1 MELILDTDPGVD
13 DAMAYFYAH
22 ACGALNLVGVTT
34 VFGNVTVSD
43 ATRNALW
50 LVQSSAGS
58 ARVYQGAA
66 RPLQIPPNAPSSQ
79 VHGPRGFGTIEIED
93 PQGHAGTEDA
103 ADYLVRAARKAPG
116 ELTLCAVG
124 PLTNVARA
132 IEQDPDFVSNLH
144 QLVIMGGALDVAGN
158 VTPFAEANFWND
170 PHAANMVVNA
180 PGTGRVVI
188 VGLDVTGAVEL
199 TRDDFA
205 DVERASP
212 IAGGFL
218 RRIGD
223 FYIDFY
229 ESRSGR
235 PACSLHDPSAVIA
248 CHKPD
253 LFKMEETALSVTVE
267 GEKIGNMQ
275 RANRSGGRICHVCV
289 GVDVDAVISE
299 YMTTVS
305 LNP

>member
-1 MELILDTDPGVD
+1 MKLILDTDPGVD
-13 DAMAYFYAH
+13 DAMAYYYAH
-22 ACGALNLVGVTT
+22 ACHALDLIGVTT
-34 VFGNVTVSD
+34 VFGNVTVVD

-58 ARVYQGAA
+58 ARIYQGAA
-66 RPLQIPPNAPSSQ
+66 TPLQIPPNAPSSE
-79 VHGPRGFGTIEIED
+79 VHGPRGFGTIEVED
-93 PQGHAGTEDA
+93 PAGHAEMEDA
-103 ADYLVRAARKAPG
+103 ADYLVRAAGEAPG

-132 IEQDPDFVSNLH
+132 IEKDPGFVSNLH
-144 QLVIMGGALDVAGN
+144 QLVIMGGALDVPGN
-158 VTPFAEANFWND
+158 VTSFAEANFWND
-170 PHAANMVVNA
+170 PHAANAVVNA
-180 PGTGRVVI
+180 PGAGRVVI

-205 DVERASP
+205 EVEKASP

-218 RRIGD
+218 RKIAA

-253 LFKMEETALSVTVE
+253 LFKMEETALTVTVE
-267 GEKIGNMQ
+267 GEQIGNME
-275 RANRSGGRICHVCV
+275 RAAQNGGRKCHVCV
-289 GVDVDAVISE
+289 GVDTAAVISE
-299 YMTTVS
+299 YMSVVS
-305 LNP
+305 QNP